1 MPVNQD
7 YKDLFKILNEEKVE
21 YLIVGAHAVIFY
33 AEPRYTRDI
42 DLWINPT
49 KENVDSL
56 WNALVKFGAPL
67 IDITK
72 EEFENPNLIYQIGI
86 EPNRIDIIMGMDKV
100 SFAEAYNQKKGSFY
114 DGIPI
119 DIISISDLIKTK
131 ENTGRKKDELDIESL
146 KDYL

>member
-21 YLIVGAHAVIFY
+21 YLIVGAHAVILY
-33 AEPRYTRDI
+33 VEPRYTRDI
-42 DLWINPT
+42 DLWVNPT

-119 DIISISDLIKTK
+119 NIISISDLIKTK

>member
-42 DLWINPT
+42 DLWVNPT